1 MTTPRLPVI
10 SGRDAVRTFEK
21 DGWRLVRQRGSHMIM
36 ARLGVSVVLSIPDH
50 RELKRGTLRGL
61 IRKAGLNVEGF
72 NTLIQS

>member
-1 MTTPRLPVI
+1 
-10 SGRDAVRTFEK
+10 
-21 DGWRLVRQRGSHMIM
+21 M
-36 ARLGVSVVLSIPDH
+36 AWLGVSVVLSIPDH